1 MAVIDFRSDFIARP
15 TPEMVRAMVEA
26 AQHQPNFGLRDDPYV
41 AALEAE
47 AAELLGTE
55 DALFCPTCTQA
66 NQIAIHLNCR
76 PGESVV
82 AESLSHIFT
91 SESGALAS
99 LTGAL
104 AVGVPGRDGVM
115 DPDAFIRSIRAG
127 DPARSR
133 TALVV
138 LENTHVYSGG
148 RVVSLEKMRTIQDTA
163 RRHGIPVHIDGAR
176 LFNAAVALATPV
188 RELVQCAD
196 SVAVSLNK
204 GLAAPMGAV
213 LAGRRDFVREATR
226 VRHMFGG
233 GWRPAHMLAAAASV
247 ALRTMIERLAV
258 DHANAKRLAE
268 GMSGLRGLAVDAEQV
283 QSNIVLLHVEPAV
296 IATDVLVK
304 RLRAHDILVMPI
316 AVGSADVLRFVTH
329 HDISAADIDRTVSMV
344 KSIVTRV

>member
-1 MAVIDFRSDFIARP
+1 MAFVDFRSDFVARP
-15 TPEMVRAMVEA
+15 TPEMVKAMVGA
-26 AQHQPNFGLRDDPYV
+26 AQHQPDFGLREDRYV

-47 AAELLGTE
+47 AANLLDTE

-66 NQIAIHLNCR
+66 NQIAIHLHCR

-91 SESGALAS
+91 SESGALGS

-104 AVGVPGRDGVM
+104 AVGVPGRNGVM
-115 DPDAFIRSIRAG
+115 DSDAFVKSIRAG

-138 LENTHVYSGG
+138 VENTHVYSGG
-148 RVVSLEKMRTIQDTA
+148 RVVPIEAMQKLRDIA
-163 RRHGIPVHIDGAR
+163 RSHGIAVHLDGAR
-176 LFNAAVALATPV
+176 LFNAAIALGRPV
-188 RELVQCAD
+188 RELARCAD

-204 GLAAPMGAV
+204 GLAAPMGAI
-213 LAGRRDFVREATR
+213 LAGSRDFIREATR

-247 ALRTMIERLAV
+247 ALRTMIDRLSD

-268 GMSGLRGLAVDAEQV
+268 GLKGWRGLSVDFQQV
-283 QSNIVLLHVEPAV
+283 QSNIVLLHVDPAV
-296 IATDVLVK
+296 IATDTLVQN
-304 RLRAHDILVMPI
+304 LRAHDILVMPI
-316 AVGSADVLRFVTH
+316 AVGSASILRFVTH
-329 HDISAADIDRTVSMV
+329 HDINAADIERTVSAV
-344 KSIVTRV
+344 KAIL